1 MNNTAGRRRMGET
14 GLSPRARLTL
24 DVLRRLWA
32 GRPPPWVR
40 KLATVPV
47 ALPGALA
54 KPAAAAARHPL
65 AHRRLD
71 ARSVGDGAPP
81 RQVGRLPA
89 PSLQSFRASGLTL
102 TLTLALPP
110 VALTLSPGPE
120 P

>member
-1 MNNTAGRRRMGET
+1 MGET

-32 GRPPPWVR
+32 GRPPPWVST
-40 KLATVPV
+40 LAKVPV

-54 KPAAAAARHPL
+54 RPAAAAARHPL